1 MPRGAQS
8 GGDTTTSSSEL
19 AYVSSSSSNPC
30 RRRASCWNISALPNS
45 IVWSGPDGSRG
56 CAAGAGAS
64 VESVI
69 KRTAGEENAGQAR
82 RRQHEVVDAAG
93 AGVAR
98 VEQTR
103 SAALQAVQAAHKA
116 ISAYTAQGLSFD
128 SRLWR
133 TCTNRI
139 DATSEGDCKHRSIDA
154 ASASG
159 RTYGSR
165 LMRVATDWAD
175 EVSWRACTSQCG
187 VI

>member
-1 MPRGAQS
+1 MSAQGVMLEHLGPSEQHSLVGPRRLDGNAPPP
-8 GGDTTTSSSEL
+8 L
-19 AYVSSSSSNPC
+19 A
-30 RRRASCWNISALPNS
+30 I
-45 IVWSGPDGSRG
+45 D
-56 CAAGAGAS
+56 S

-82 RRQHEVVDAAG
+82 RRRHEVVDAAG

-98 VEQTR
+98 AAQTR
-103 SAALQAVQAAHKA
+103 FAALQAVQAAQKA
-116 ISAYTAQGLSFD
+116 LSAYTAQGLSFD

-139 DATSEGDCKHRSIDA
+139 DATSGGDCKHRSIDA